1 MVEIKVMPKPDWVSW
16 EDIHQLLLKANK
28 TNEKKGF
35 SVAGLTCPPEEL
47 EKQMK
52 NGLCVIATHGNKL
65 VGVSACS
72 LNCTKRWYNKKSK
85 SARKFL
91 SGILKSY
98 QGCGVLGEIDK
109 VLNDY
114 IKSCGCDFIVASTA
128 EQNIAMRTKSKMGGY
143 KELAFISFPD
153 TRYYSVIFGLWLGKC
168 PFSDN
173 YIRFRFWLSKIYTKT
188 RYKVGREE
196 RFRFLS
202 KIWKTLKRLF
212 K

>member
-1 MVEIKVMPKPDWVSW
+1 MEEIKVMPKPDWVSW
-16 EDIHQLLLKANK
+16 EDIHQLLLKANE

-35 SVAGLTCPPEEL
+35 SVAGLTCSPEEL

-52 NGLCVIATHGNKL
+52 NGLCVIAMHGNKL

-143 KELAFISFPD
+143 KELTFISFPD

-168 PFSDN
+168 PFSDS

-202 KIWKTLKRLF
+202 KIWKALKRLS

>member
-1 MVEIKVMPKPDWVSW
+1 
-16 EDIHQLLLKANK
+16 
-28 TNEKKGF
+28 
-35 SVAGLTCPPEEL
+35 
-47 EKQMK
+47 MK
-52 NGLCVIATHGNKL
+52 NGLCVIAMHGNKL

-143 KELAFISFPD
+143 KELTFISFPD

-168 PFSDN
+168 PFSDS

-202 KIWKTLKRLF
+202 KIWKALKRLS